1 MSELDI
7 SSNNLVSEHTIM
19 EANSHKKGDLVEH
32 EGVQCPVTF
41 VTASG
46 YKILQLH
53 GIRALAEAIK
63 EDNGALVNLN
73 VSNNGLG
80 PEGAQALV
88 PAM

>member
-1 MSELDI
+1 MSKLDVSSNEICGKDKWGNGKYDPTGLTALMKAISKLKELNI
-7 SSNNLVSEHTIM
+7 SNNLLG
-19 EANSHKKGDLVEH
+19 A
-32 EGVQCPVTF
+32 EGAAIVAP
-41 VTASG
+41 
-46 YKILQLH
+46 
-53 GIRALAEAIK
+53 AL